1 MGKFI
6 EEISLPYDEK
16 EAIRRIAEWTKMEAV
31 KLKVKKKKSDFVKLE
46 GKVGVLGMRKG
57 VTFELTLKPDG
68 IHSECWVGGMIKESI
83 EPGIGWAGKLAKDSA
98 WGQYES
104 LKEMLLS

>member
-16 EAIRRIAEWTKMEAV
+16 EAVQRIVAWTKSEGA
-31 KLKVKKKKSDFVKLE
+31 KLKVKKKKNDFVKLG
-46 GKVGVLGMRKG
+46 GKVGVIGMRKG

-68 IHSECWVGGMIKESI
+68 IHAECWVGGMIKDSI
-83 EPGIGWAGKLAKDSA
+83 EPGFGWGGKLAKDSA
-98 WGQYES
+98 WGQYVS
-104 LKEMLLS
+104 LKENLQA